1 MATGQPGVLEE
12 AGCLLLDRLSY
23 ISPTFASKGK
33 NGLLI
38 TLTYMKRGSAE
49 RAGIRLNTLPSIA
62 VITVCFNVFLA
73 VRFHSVGCMNG
84 AS

>member
-1 MATGQPGVLEE
+1 M
-12 AGCLLLDRLSY
+12 LDRLSY
-23 ISPTFASKGK
+23 ISPKFASKGK

-49 RAGIRLNTLPSIA
+49 RARIRLNTSIA

-73 VRFHSVGCMNG
+73 ARFHSVGCMNG